1 MLPNDPTE
9 TIPESEATGARQH
22 GRVAQSA
29 LGFLV
34 LWSADEPLF
43 LGAWVPVATGKIEKR
58 LILGRGPAVNAG
70 EPARLRA
77 VRQRPDGNEPLPA
90 MMSPSLSK
98 AQLSVHA
105 PTPETLIV
113 ENVGRRRLLVN
124 GQQLEKCEL
133 RVGDIVDVG
142 SRLTLLCALRPQ
154 YWGRAQIV
162 GLHPF
167 GAADAHGFVGESPAA
182 WQVRSELGFAAPR
195 TGHVLVLGP
204 TGTGKELVARAL
216 HQESKRAG
224 PLVARNAATLPESL
238 VDAELFGNA
247 KGYPNPGMA
256 ERKGLI
262 GAADGGTLFLD
273 EFADLP
279 AGAQAHVLRV
289 LDAGEYHRLGEDK
302 ARQAELR
309 LVAATN
315 RPESTL
321 RTDVLARFD
330 FKVKTPNLAARPEDI
345 PLIALH
351 LLRSM
356 ALGHD
361 DLRER
366 FFSEDGVP
374 RLSDGFARRLVQRG
388 YDANVRELRQLL
400 WRALAT
406 SAGDELEWPDEAL
419 DSADAITSGSSTADL
434 SLEQLKRALDENNG
448 SIEKTW
454 RALGFAN
461 RHVLNRLLRKHG
473 LAVTKRHARD

>member
-105 PTPETLIV
+105 PTPDALIV
-113 ENVGRRRLLVN
+113 ENIGRRRLLVN
-124 GQQLEKCEL
+124 GQQLEKSEL
-133 RVGDIVDVG
+133 RAGDILDLG
-142 SRLTLLCALRPQ
+142 SRLTLLCAARPQ
-154 YWGRAQIV
+154 AWGGAPSTQP
-162 GLHPF
+162 HPF
-167 GAADAHGFVGESPAA
+167 GEADAHGFVGESPAA
-182 WQVRSELGFAAPR
+182 WRVRSELAFAAPR

-216 HQESKRAG
+216 HRESKRPG

-238 VDAELFGNA
+238 VDAEVFGNA

-262 GAADGGTLFLD
+262 GAADGGSLFLD

-279 AGAQAHVLRV
+279 AGAQAHLLRV

-302 ARQAELR
+302 ARHADFR
-309 LVAATN
+309 LIAATN
-315 RPESTL
+315 RPESQL
-321 RTDVLARFD
+321 RPDIAARFD
-330 FKVKTPNLAARPEDI
+330 FRIQLPDLAARPEDI
-345 PLIALH
+345 PLIALQ
-351 LLRSM
+351 LLRNM
-356 ALGHD
+356 VRGD
-361 DLRER
+361 DRLETR
-366 FFSEDGVP
+366 FFLPGAFP
-374 RLSDGFARRLVQRG
+374 RLSEGFVRRLVRRT
-388 YDANVRELRQLL
+388 YDNNVRELRQLL
-400 WRALAT
+400 WRAIEH
-406 SAGDELEWPDEAL
+406 SSGNELEWPDSEQNPGTESVA
-419 DSADAITSGSSTADL
+419 DSPSTEL
-434 SLEQLKRALDENNG
+434 SLEQLKRALDLNNG
-448 SIEKTW
+448 SLEKTW